1 MTIHHD
7 KLAYGRLAR
16 TSEDMTDG
24 QIADMLKELAGDE
37 KYILA
42 IDQGTTST
50 RAIVFD
56 RRGTIVARAQQEF
69 PQIYPKP
76 GWVEHS
82 PQDIM
87 GSTVA
92 VTGEALVRAG
102 LSAQD
107 ISAIGITNQRET
119 TLVWGRKRASPCTT
133 QSFGSAAERR
143 TFAIRSAATAL
154 PKKYTIRRDSC
165 PTRIFPQLK

>member
-16 TSEDMTDG
+16 TSEEMTDN
-24 QIADMLKELAGDE
+24 QIEDILKELSSGDE

-76 GWVEHS
+76 GWV
-82 PQDIM
+82 
-87 GSTVA
+87 
-92 VTGEALVRAG
+92 
-102 LSAQD
+102 
-107 ISAIGITNQRET
+107 
-119 TLVWGRKRASPCTT
+119 
-133 QSFGSAAERR
+133 
-143 TFAIRSAATAL
+143 
-154 PKKYTIRRDSC
+154 
-165 PTRIFPQLK
+165 

>member
-7 KLAYGRLAR
+7 KLAYGRLAK
-16 TSEDMTDG
+16 TSEEMTDG
-24 QIADMLKELAGDE
+24 QIQDMLKNLSAGDE

-50 RAIVFD
+50 RAIIFD
-56 RRGTIVARAQQEF
+56 KRGNIVSRAQQEF
-69 PQIYPKP
+69 RQIYPEP

-107 ISAIGITNQRET
+107 ISAI
-119 TLVWGRKRASPCTT
+119 
-133 QSFGSAAERR
+133 
-143 TFAIRSAATAL
+143 
-154 PKKYTIRRDSC
+154 
-165 PTRIFPQLK
+165 